1 MTVLKDQSGDP
12 ITDSAGTEI
21 KANTTVVDA
30 LFGDGITRGTVPLD
44 HGKGVNVL
52 IDWFG
57 PRDPSK
63 PKSRGAEH
71 LTVKFLPAG
80 RRHTGADFE
89 SGAVHRAAGVN
100 DAEEARRREQAGEDM
115 GEPAGSGS
123 PERQRRAA
131 ADGTPPHVSVHT

>member
-80 RRHTGADFE
+80 RRHTGADFDHRCGR
-89 SGAVHRAAGVN
+89 SFHPSPVRKVQLPRRMGRSVQGARQ
-100 DAEEARRREQAGEDM
+100 ARGR
-115 GEPAGSGS
+115 
-123 PERQRRAA
+123 
-131 ADGTPPHVSVHT
+131 

>member
-80 RRHTGADFE
+80 RRHTVRKVQLPRRMGRSVQGA
-89 SGAVHRAAGVN
+89 RQ
-100 DAEEARRREQAGEDM
+100 ARGR
-115 GEPAGSGS
+115 
-123 PERQRRAA
+123 
-131 ADGTPPHVSVHT
+131 

>member
-30 LFGDGITRGTVPLD
+30 LFGDGITRGKVPLD

-89 SGAVHRAAGVN
+89 SGAVHRAAGVVWVDRSKGPAKLAVDN
-100 DAEEARRREQAGEDM
+100 YGGGSTARLNSWVLLESA
-115 GEPAGSGS
+115 
-123 PERQRRAA
+123 
-131 ADGTPPHVSVHT
+131 